1 MKHLKAVNKYFWKYR
16 WRFLLGLV
24 FVILSNYFR
33 ILTPQVTGY
42 VVNSVEKELRDKI
55 AAVPTHQGEQPGATA
70 LPPQTG
76 NPPTKQ
82 TQTTQQNQPAGST
95 QPTDQTPPA
104 GQTGNPTT
112 KPTPPA
118 NPTTTARASRD
129 RQDRADTANYDILVR
144 KLIRTM
150 DARHSSFSRKV
161 LLCGITLLVLALIS
175 GFFLFLMRQ
184 TIIVMSRHIE
194 YDQKNEIYE
203 HYNQLDTNFYKTHS
217 TGDLMSRM
225 AEDVSRVRMYTGP
238 AMMYLANLLVT
249 ISFSLFFMLRKD
261 PLLSLY
267 VLTPLPILAIT
278 IYYVNT
284 IIHKK
289 SEHIQALLSNLTTNA
304 QESYSGI
311 RVIKSFVQEAAMF
324 RFFNHNSEEYRKN
337 AVGLA
342 KVESIYFPS
351 MGLMIGLSTL
361 LTIMI
366 GGIYVIYGKHG
377 TDIGT
382 ITEFVIYITMLTF
395 PVSAIGWVA
404 SMIQRAS
411 ASQKRL
417 NEFLDT
423 TPTIQNPPTPILHPL
438 QGNISFQQVDFTYP
452 NTGIHAVKD
461 FSLDIRKGEKVVIIG
476 RTGSGKTTIAQL
488 LLRMYDPSNGQILVD
503 NTDIRQLDLQDFRR
517 QLSYVPQDVFLF
529 SDTVTGNIQFGLN
542 RPDPEKVRQAA
553 RYASVDKEIEGFS
566 SQYDTL
572 IGERGVTLSGGQK
585 QRISIARGLVKD
597 PEIIV
602 FDDCLS
608 AVDAKTEKEILGNLY
623 QYLQHKTAI
632 IITHRIFSLF
642 DFDRIVVLEEG
653 KIVETGTHQE
663 LLALNGYYTYLYDQQ
678 QAENSPA

>member
-1 MKHLKAVNKYFWKYR
+1 LKHLKAVNKYLWKYR

-24 FVILSNYFR
+24 FIILSNYFR
-33 ILTPQVTGY
+33 ILTPQITGY
-42 VVNSVEKELRDKI
+42 VVNSVDKELQESI
-55 AAVPTHQGEQPGATA
+55 AGKKGEGAALQGTDRSD
-70 LPPQTG
+70 
-76 NPPTKQ
+76 
-82 TQTTQQNQPAGST
+82 AGT
-95 QPTDQTPPA
+95 A
-104 GQTGNPTT
+104 GQVGDKKATE
-112 KPTPPA
+112 KVA
-118 NPTTTARASRD
+118 
-129 RQDRADTANYDILVR
+129 DRAGNTKDTVNYDILVR
-144 KLIRTM
+144 KFIRVL
-150 DARHSSFSRKV
+150 DSRHSTFGYKV
-161 LLCGITLLVLALIS
+161 AVCGITLLVLALIS

-194 YDQKNEIYE
+194 YDQKKEIYD
-203 HYNQLDTNFYKTHS
+203 HYQQLDTNFYKTHS

-249 ISFSLFFMLRKD
+249 IGFSLFFMLRKD
-261 PLLSLY
+261 PRLSLY
-267 VLTPLPILAIT
+267 VLTPLPILAVT

-284 IIHKK
+284 IIHKR

-311 RVIKSFVQEAAMF
+311 RVIKSFVQEKAML
-324 RFFNHNSEEYRKN
+324 RFFSHNSEEYRKN

-361 LTIMI
+361 LTILI
-366 GGIYVIYGKHG
+366 GGIYVIYGKHN
-377 TDIGT
+377 TDLGT

-404 SMIQRAS
+404 SMVQRAS

-423 TPTIQNPPTPILHPL
+423 TPTIQEAPAAVTATLN
-438 QGNISFQQVDFTYP
+438 GNISFQDVEFTYP
-452 NTGIHAVKD
+452 NTGIHALKE
-461 FSLDIRKGEKVVIIG
+461 FNLEIRKGEKVVIIG

-488 LLRMYDPSNGQILVD
+488 LLRMYDPDKGKIMVD
-503 NTDIRQLDLQDFRR
+503 GTDLRRFDLHDLRR
-517 QLSYVPQDVFLF
+517 QISYVPQDVFLF
-529 SDTVTGNIQFGLN
+529 SDTVSGNIQFGLDK
-542 RPDPEKVRQAA
+542 PDPEKVRLAA
-553 RYASVDKEIEGFS
+553 RYASVDKEIEGFAER
-566 SQYDTL
+566 YDTL

-585 QRISIARGLVKD
+585 QRISIARGLIKD

-642 DFDRIVVLEEG
+642 DFDRIVVLEAG
-653 KIVETGTHQE
+653 KIVETGTHRE
-663 LLALNGYYTYLYDQQ
+663 LIALNGYYTYLYEQQ
-678 QAENSPA
+678 QAENSPG